1 MDHLLQAGYDIKE
14 TSYYD
19 GVRKDWIDRLPE
31 GGGLRILEIGCADGG
46 TGHYALVNGRA
57 AFYAGVELMPGPA
70 AKAEA
75 VLSQVITGDVEKLS
89 LPFEPESF
97 DALLMSEVL
106 EHFVDPWAAL
116 TEKLVPLLKPGARVF
131 ASSPNVAHRAV
142 LRQLLRGRWDL
153 TDSGTMDR
161 THLRWFTPATYR
173 EMLEGAGVEIDHIG
187 PLDTSPAGFKQRV
200 VNFVTGGCFDHLYWY
215 QINAIGH
222 RRR

>member
-1 MDHLLQAGYDIKE
+1 
-14 TSYYD
+14 
-19 GVRKDWIDRLPE
+19 
-31 GGGLRILEIGCADGG
+31 
-46 TGHYALVNGRA
+46 
-57 AFYAGVELMPGPA
+57 
-70 AKAEA
+70 
-75 VLSQVITGDVEKLS
+75 
-89 LPFEPESF
+89 
-97 DALLMSEVL
+97 
-106 EHFVDPWAAL
+106 
-116 TEKLVPLLKPGARVF
+116 GARVF